1 MIAIETKT
9 IRGSAFSLDTLTKV
23 SIFYKTWKVF
33 SNSLKVCDYYY
44 YISDIYIL
52 TKAIVEFKYYT

>member
-23 SIFYKTWKVF
+23 SIFYKVWRVF
-33 SNSLKVCDYYY
+33 CKSLNGCD
-44 YISDIYIL
+44 
-52 TKAIVEFKYYT
+52 